1 MHDLEKCQT
10 RRIFQRHHSSVV
22 AQVTANN
29 SFSSECNELGNAYI
43 AQQITGK
50 YLKDLITRHQ
60 SAVFRSSSVIID
72 FMNDDGTLTFTK
84 QLIQA
89 LLARYKTQ
97 LHCKD
102 FTT

>member
-1 MHDLEKCQT
+1 
-10 RRIFQRHHSSVV
+10 VV

-89 LLARYKTQ
+89 LLA
-97 LHCKD
+97 
-102 FTT
+102 